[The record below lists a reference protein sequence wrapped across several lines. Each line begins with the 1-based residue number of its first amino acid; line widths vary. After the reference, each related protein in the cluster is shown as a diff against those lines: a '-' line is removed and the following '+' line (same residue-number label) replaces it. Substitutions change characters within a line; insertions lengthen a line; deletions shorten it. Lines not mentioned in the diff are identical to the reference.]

1 MTTGTAPSAPMTC
14 VFVGAGNLATR
25 LSCALQRRGYVVAGV
40 CSRTLSSAQ
49 RLAGLLGCRAV
60 ERPEELPPAQV
71 CFFSVKDD
79 ALPGLARRMKDWQPD
94 AVFVHTA
101 GSVPLDVFAE
111 SGHACGVLY
120 PMQTFSREREVDFR
134 RIPCFVEASDE
145 VTLGRISAWAADLSD
160 SVIPLDSRRR
170 RYLHVAAVFAN
181 NFTNHCCDLAGELM
195 LQAGLRP
202 EWLLPL
208 IDETAAKL
216 HAMPAR
222 QAQTGP
228 AVRYDR
234 EVMGRQRELV
244 AQVSPRMA
252 EIYDLMSESIH
263 RQTEKNDKLRSD
275 QNTRAGL

>member
-1 MTTGTAPSAPMTC
+1 MGMKTGIAPSAPMTC

-25 LSCALQRRGYVVAGV
+25 LACALQRCGCVVAGV

-49 RLAGLLGCRAV
+49 RLAGLLGCKAV
-60 ERPEELPPAQV
+60 ERPEELPPAQM

-79 ALPGLARRMKDWQPD
+79 ALPGLARRMKDWQPA

-101 GSVPLDVFAE
+101 GSVSLDVFAE
-111 SGHACGVLY
+111 TGHACGVLY
-120 PMQTFSREREVDFR
+120 PMQTFSRERAVDFR

-145 VTLGRISAWAADLSD
+145 ATLGRISVWATCLSD

-181 NFTNHCCDLAGELM
+181 NFTNHCCELAGELM
-195 LQAGLRP
+195 CQAGLQP

-216 HAMPAR
+216 HDMPAR

-234 EVMGRQRELV
+234 EVLSRQRELV
-244 AQVSPRMA
+244 AQVSSRMA

-263 RQTEKNDKLRSD
+263 RQTEEK
-275 QNTRAGL
+275 